1 MAGDGSWQRWNTHFS
16 TSVEVDLFGKTL
28 RLAQDPNSQ
37 NLGTTVWDASIV
49 LAKWLEKG
57 ARRGEL
63 ARHRLR
69 GKKAIELG
77 AGTGLAG
84 LALAMLSCD
93 VVLTDTASILRLL
106 QLNYDANLSPAA
118 CSGLDLPCLSE
129 LGKVSV
135 QELDWT
141 RPEQFAAASPPYD
154 FVLAADCVYHEE
166 LVKDF
171 FDTVVAMVTPKS
183 TVLICNEFR
192 SESVHNRFKELFEA
206 RFTLKRVP
214 HAKMDAECQH
224 PNIDIYICKWR
235 KS

>member
-118 CSGLDLPCLSE
+118 CS
-129 LGKVSV
+129 
-135 QELDWT
+135 
-141 RPEQFAAASPPYD
+141 
-154 FVLAADCVYHEE
+154 DCVYHEE